1 MSGFTSWG
9 LTYFFERIVQFHSV
23 PHIGKC
29 VWGKG
34 RHCFRFL
41 PLPALSIKYCL
52 LIPRSP
58 LQELSSG
65 LRGSAWIYLGHTRV
79 WSILGLRWFR
89 AIAGLGGL
97 GSPLLHAWALLSGVN
112 PFLAHLGDCAVPQA
126 WREMSVP
133 SFFVGYGTTPRSSF
147 VSFCFLTAPPTQLTL
162 HRIK

>member
-1 MSGFTSWG
+1 MAGFTSWG
-9 LTYFFERIVQFHSV
+9 LTYFFERIVQFHSL

-29 VWGKG
+29 VLGQ
-34 RHCFRFL
+34 RSSLFFPFL
-41 PLPALSIKYCL
+41 PLPALSIRYYL

-65 LRGSAWIYLGHTRV
+65 LHGSAWIYLGHTRV

-89 AIAGLGGL
+89 AIAGL

-133 SFFVGYGTTPRSSF
+133 SFFVGCGTTPRSWP
-147 VSFCFLTAPPTQLTL
+147 VSFCSLTAPPTQLTL
-162 HRIK
+162 HRIT